1 MVSKCANPNC
11 CKPFLH
17 FRESALFLF
26 ETNHNSE
33 PTDNE
38 DSSRMRK
45 GPRALEIFWLCA
57 TCSSSLVVRIIR
69 GKVEVVPR
77 DSSSNPAT
85 NMHASASGSSEW
97 SRRSGSSNEAGQIES
112 GRPVQSP
119 RIRRWAVRTAVR
131 TVAVGALLFCA
142 LGLGLGQN
150 RPEPYTFFKE
160 YIGLKDNQIASIELG
175 KAVAKMLPTPDPS
188 QIVVFGAIYINA
200 SPESYLKLLQ
210 NVHGIRNSR
219 HYLGLQQF
227 STPPKLS
234 DLEGFVLEDDDIN
247 ELKSCRPG
255 KCELQLPTASMEEFQ
270 KSVDWSA
277 PAPDVANQ
285 VNKLAQKMAL
295 DELIQYQKD
304 GNSALGTYYDKEH
317 PLHVVDQFKSLLSE
331 SSALKNYLPDLD
343 RCLIGYPQARLPNS
357 ESFFYWERVRFG
369 LKPTLRINHMVI
381 YRGSHLSDPVDSVAI
396 KQLYASHYFETA
408 LDLSV
413 CARSGRPDG
422 KGFYLITVKGSRQ
435 AGLTGLRGG
444 MIRSSVVSKIRS
456 SLEASLTHVKRVLE
470 SNQ

>member
-11 CKPFLH
+11 RTPFLH
-17 FRESALFLF
+17 FREGALFLI

-33 PTDNE
+33 SPAGIE
-38 DSSRMRK
+38 DSRIRK
-45 GPRALEIFWLCA
+45 GLRKLENFWLCA
-57 TCSSSLVVRIIR
+57 SCSSSLVVRNIR

-77 DSSSNPAT
+77 ESSANPAI
-85 NMHASASGSSEW
+85 NRHASGSGFSER
-97 SRRSGSSNEAGQIES
+97 SRRAGSSNQGGQRGS
-112 GRPVQSP
+112 ARPVRRPS
-119 RIRRWAVRTAVR
+119 IRRWAVRTM
-131 TVAVGALLFCA
+131 AVGALLYCSM
-142 LGLGLGQN
+142 GLGLGQN

-160 YIGLKDNQIASIELG
+160 YIGLKDDQIASIEVG

-200 SPESYLKLLQ
+200 SPENYLKLVQDL
-210 NVHGIRNSR
+210 HGIRNSR
-219 HYLGLQQF
+219 HYLGIQQF

-255 KCELQLPTASMEEFQ
+255 KCELQLPTAYMEQFQ

-277 PAPDVANQ
+277 PDVANQ
-285 VNKLAQKMAL
+285 VNRLAQQMAL

-304 GNSALGTYYDKEH
+304 GNNALGTYYDKEH
-317 PLHVVDQFKSLLSE
+317 PLHVVDQLESLLSE

-343 RCLIGYPQARLPNS
+343 RYLIGYPQARLPNS
-357 ESFFYWERVRFG
+357 ESFFYWERVGFG
-369 LKPTLRINHMVI
+369 LKPTLRINHVVI

-413 CARSGRPDG
+413 CAGSGRPGD

-435 AGLTGLRGG
+435 EGLTGVRGT
-444 MIRSSVVSKIRS
+444 IVRNNAVSRTRS
-456 SLEASLTHVKRVLE
+456 SLEASLTRVKRVLE
-470 SNQ
+470 SSQ